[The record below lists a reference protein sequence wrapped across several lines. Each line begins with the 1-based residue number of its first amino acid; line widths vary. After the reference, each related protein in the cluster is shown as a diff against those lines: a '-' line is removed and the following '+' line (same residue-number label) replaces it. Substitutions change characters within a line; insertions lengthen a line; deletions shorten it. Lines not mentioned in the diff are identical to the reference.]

1 MSGHHAWLWVRRM
14 ISYLEQLFSLRGKVA
29 VVTGASRGIGAAIAH
44 GFSLAGAHV
53 IGFGRSATPEWERN
67 QMNADLVYRICDIT
81 DEEQLKN
88 QMNRIYKKEKRLD
101 SLVNA
106 AGVTLPINETDS
118 KEKMLAKFDKMIQ
131 VNLRAAYS
139 ATIEAANFM
148 HNNGS
153 IINITSINSIVG
165 FPGNP
170 GYVASKGGLRMLTKA
185 LSIDLIKRGIRVN
198 TISLGY
204 FQTAMTAHSYA
215 NPKLRAKRLERMII
229 QRYGKP
235 NEVVGAAIF
244 LASEASSYITGQDI
258 CIDGG
263 WTAKGLNSK

>member
-1 MSGHHAWLWVRRM
+1 MPAHHARLWIKQM
-14 ISYLEQLFSLRGKVA
+14 TSYLEQLFSLRGKVA
-29 VVTGASRGIGAAIAH
+29 VVTGASRGIGAAIAK

-53 IGFGRSATPEWERN
+53 IGFGRSPAPEWDES
-67 QMNADLVYRICDIT
+67 QINAGLEYRICDIA
-81 DEEQLKN
+81 DEEKLKH
-88 QMNRIYKKEKRLD
+88 QMNRIYEQEKQID
-101 SLVNA
+101 ILVNG
-106 AGVTLPINETDS
+106 AGISLPISKTDS
-118 KEKMLAKFDKMIQ
+118 KEEILAKFDKMIQ
-131 VNLRAAYS
+131 VNLRSVYS
-139 ATIEAANFM
+139 TTLEAVNFM

-185 LSIDLIKRGIRVN
+185 LSIDLSGRGIRVN
-198 TISLGY
+198 AIMPGY
-204 FQTAMTAHSYA
+204 FRTAMTARSHA
-215 NPKLRAKRLERMII
+215 DPKLRARRLDQMII
-229 QRYGKP
+229 QRYGEP

-263 WTAKGLNSK
+263 WTAKGMD

>member
-1 MSGHHAWLWVRRM
+1 VTSF
-14 ISYLEQLFSLRGKVA
+14 LEQLFSLKGKVA
-29 VVTGASRGIGAAIAH
+29 LVTGASRGIGAAIAR
-44 GFSLAGAHV
+44 GFSLAGVHV
-53 IGFGRSATPEWERN
+53 IGFGRSPAPEGDQN
-67 QMNADLVYRICDIT
+67 QTNGGFEYWICDIT

-88 QMNRIYKKEKRLD
+88 QIEGIYRQEKRLD
-101 SLVNA
+101 ILVNA
-106 AGVTLPINETDS
+106 AGVTLPINKTDS
-118 KEKMLAKFDKMIQ
+118 KKELLAKFDKMIQ

-139 ATIEAANFM
+139 ATMAAVDFM

-185 LSIDLIKRGIRVN
+185 LAIDLANRNIRVN
-198 TISLGY
+198 AIALGY
-204 FQTAMTAHSYA
+204 FRTAMTAQSYA
-215 NPKLRAKRLERMII
+215 DTGLRAKRLKQMII
-229 QRYGKP
+229 RRYGEP
-235 NEVVGAAIF
+235 DDVVGAAIF

-263 WTAKGLNSK
+263 WTAKGLDSE